1 MEGGGKLG
9 VAYRYG
15 GAVEPRKFGL
25 GGLVAGLLLVTCAY
39 YFSTVKLD
47 AVRIVMSKQPMN
59 PSEACKDPLKPSSL
73 TLSLHLPLVIASCK
87 AC

>member
-1 MEGGGKLG
+1 MEGGGKL

-59 PSEACKDPLKPSSL
+59 HPSESCKDPLKPSSL

-87 AC
+87 VC